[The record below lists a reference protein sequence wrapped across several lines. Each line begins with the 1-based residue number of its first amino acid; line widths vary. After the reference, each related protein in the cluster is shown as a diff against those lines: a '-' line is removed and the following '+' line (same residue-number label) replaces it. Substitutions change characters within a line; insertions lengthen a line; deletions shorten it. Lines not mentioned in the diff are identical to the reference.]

1 MMASLLASSSACVDC
16 ECYVECYSQHRVT
29 SPAAALLS
37 YAPLSCPWPTR
48 WKGSV
53 CLRSGGLGL
62 GYCQYVFLCPRVF
75 AIHGFLVL
83 HNPHAH
89 AFHTP
94 CSLVLTPTQLEALP
108 AEILRFIVDY
118 LPTST
123 LKHVALVSQT
133 LNQHATDV
141 LWQNVCLVDK
151 RRLHADMHARPEPL
165 LDNDRGPDQS
175 DEHDD
180 TPIIQKLFIL
190 AAYVQSLPYR
200 TSITL
205 TVGRNPILASK
216 VHSLT
221 HRCHLPSPNIFD
233 ELPRIHCDSETLSQD
248 GRLHVLLNLA
258 IRNMVNLHTL
268 RIVYG
273 HMRLASAL
281 VAGIFHRNRQQQ
293 VPLRKL
299 WLENCCLS
307 PSVARSLSL
316 LNLSGLESLR
326 LRRVDAASLLATPR
340 DLNFQEFRP
349 SRGGTYVEMHDGAG
363 NWAPT
368 TVQISRA
375 GTLELPPHYSDA
387 ELMAQARAFD
397 AVVWEEL
404 PEAGRLVA
412 SHPEVSSH
420 EVGPYLATESPMQW
434 LSGALASTF
443 TTLTSLNLDWVLW
456 RRKEPDS
463 CDRSKDTLT
472 ALAAL
477 KFPHLRAFQIRNAV
491 LQQTKLPD
499 DVFLLEDTFLGFME
513 YHSKLQCLAWPLDKF
528 YSHTKPSL
536 DVRNRILKL
545 IAQLANM
552 LTELRVDAQYAGYG
566 EPVTDTSHALED
578 VHECI
583 RRRRF
588 IAEFA
593 PHMRHIER
601 IKLEG
606 GIPRDEKRE
615 ILRALHW
622 CPLKKIVMI
631 GVSYPVG
638 NTWGPQGLN
647 LKQLDEGSNWEDI
660 HNLEEEDLQGIQESY
675 KQDFLIP
682 QHFEFEPSYGWPAQ
696 PPLLQTIAMHHA
708 STVTELKICG
718 YNGCPILS
726 KLTPITH
733 PLLIGLRQFHNL
745 RQLVMSFWL
754 LTWHESSYRD
764 TEIIKFWMDSRS
776 PASTALVVV
785 TPPRRPS
792 HDPPVEPAQFP
803 VFDPQLP
810 VLQGQMAPP
819 QEFNRWA
826 VKLKTLFSPSA
837 LAYRVATDI
846 SPYLSPDAKS
856 RPGGVRMR
864 ASFCLGDRDQSH
876 PASDI
881 FDLDMRIGMENEVLE
896 FTGPREEGEKGR
908 WWQKLESRRWF

>member
-1 MMASLLASSSACVDC
+1 
-16 ECYVECYSQHRVT
+16 
-29 SPAAALLS
+29 
-37 YAPLSCPWPTR
+37 
-48 WKGSV
+48 
-53 CLRSGGLGL
+53 
-62 GYCQYVFLCPRVF
+62 
-75 AIHGFLVL
+75 
-83 HNPHAH
+83 
-89 AFHTP
+89 
-94 CSLVLTPTQLEALP
+94 
-108 AEILRFIVDY
+108 
-118 LPTST
+118 
-123 LKHVALVSQT
+123 
-133 LNQHATDV
+133 
-141 LWQNVCLVDK
+141 
-151 RRLHADMHARPEPL
+151 
-165 LDNDRGPDQS
+165 
-175 DEHDD
+175 
-180 TPIIQKLFIL
+180 
-190 AAYVQSLPYR
+190 
-200 TSITL
+200 
-205 TVGRNPILASK
+205 
-216 VHSLT
+216 VHCLT

-233 ELPRIHCDSETLSQD
+233 ELPRIHCDDETLSQD
-248 GRLHVLLNLA
+248 GRLYVLLNLA

-281 VAGIFHRNRQQQ
+281 VAGILHQNRQQR
-293 VPLRKL
+293 VSLRKL

-307 PSVARSLSL
+307 PSVTRSLSL

-326 LRRVDAASLLATPR
+326 LRRLDVASLLAAPR
-340 DLNFQEFRP
+340 DMEPQEFRP
-349 SRGGTYVEMHDGAG
+349 SRGGTVVGMHDGAG
-363 NWAPT
+363 SWALT
-368 TVQISRA
+368 TVQNPRT
-375 GTLELPPHYSDA
+375 GMFSDA
-387 ELMAQARAFD
+387 ELMAQARTFD
-397 AVVWEEL
+397 AVVWEDL

-412 SHPEVSSH
+412 SHLEVSSH
-420 EVGPYLATESPMQW
+420 EFGPCLFTESPMQW
-434 LSGALASTF
+434 LSGASASTF

-456 RRKEPDS
+456 RRNEPDS
-463 CDRSKDTLT
+463 YDQSKDTLT
-472 ALAAL
+472 TLAAL

-513 YHSKLQCLAWPLDKF
+513 YHHKTLQCLAWPLDKF
-528 YSHTKPSL
+528 YSHVRTSL
-536 DVRNRILKL
+536 DVRNRVRQL
-545 IAQLANM
+545 IAHLATM
-552 LTELRVDAQYAGYG
+552 LTELRVDAQYSGHG
-566 EPVTDTSHALED
+566 EPVTDTSHVLED

-593 PHMRHIER
+593 PHMRRIEM

-638 NTWGPQGLN
+638 NTWGPQGWN
-647 LKQLDEGSNWEDI
+647 LKQLDEGSNWDDI
-660 HNLEEEDLQGIQESY
+660 HNLEQENLRGFQESY
-675 KQDFLIP
+675 GQDYLIP
-682 QHFEFEPSYGWPAQ
+682 QHFEFEPSYGWRAQ

-726 KLTPITH
+726 NLTPITH
-733 PLLIGLRQFHNL
+733 PLLVGLRQFHNL
-745 RQLVMSFWL
+745 QQLVMSFWL

-764 TEIIKFWMDSRS
+764 TEIIKFWTDSRS

-803 VFDPQLP
+803 VFDPQLA
-810 VLQGQMAPP
+810 APP

-837 LAYRVATDI
+837 MAYRVANDI
-846 SPYLSPDAKS
+846 SPYLSPAAKN
-856 RPGGVRMR
+856 RPDGVRMR

-881 FDLDMRIGMENEVLE
+881 FDLDMRIGMENEVIE